1 MHISEFSY
9 DLPEE
14 LIAQEPLQQRDASRM
29 LVLDREQKTCVD
41 SVFATLPEY
50 VRANDVLVI
59 NNTRV
64 FPARLRGRRVP
75 SGGSVEV
82 LLLREVEP
90 LGWEALVRPGHRLR
104 QGAQLQFGGGRLR
117 AELLNGPGKGLR
129 LLRFDCEERWDDV
142 LDDIGETPLPPYIR
156 RSAGEAPMDRER
168 YQTLFA
174 REKGAVAAPTAGL
187 HFTPQIIEQVSARG
201 AHVAEITLHVGY
213 GTFEPVR
220 VENIAQHRVASEYF
234 EITEEAAQTIN
245 HARTSGG
252 RVIAIGTTT
261 TRALESAVNAEGI
274 LEPTRR
280 SAELTITPGYKFRIT
295 EALLTNFHLPGS
307 SLLLLACAFAGRELM
322 LQTYRHA
329 VEARYRF
336 YSYGD
341 CMLVI

>member
-9 DLPEE
+9 DLPDE

-29 LVLDREQKTCVD
+29 IVLDREKKTCVD

-90 LGWEALVRPGHRLR
+90 LRWVALVRPGDRLR
-104 QGAQLQFGGGRLR
+104 QGAQLEFGGGRLR
-117 AELLNGPGKGLR
+117 AEMLNGPGKGVR
-129 LLRFDCEERWDDV
+129 QLRFDCEERWESV
-142 LDDIGETPLPPYIR
+142 LDDLGETPLPPYIR
-156 RSAGEAPMDRER
+156 RSSGEAPMDRER

-187 HFTPQIIEQVSARG
+187 HFTPQILERVSARG

-220 VENIAQHRVASEYF
+220 VENIAQHRIASEDF
-234 EITEEAAQTIN
+234 EITEDAAETIN
-245 HARTSGG
+245 NARTSGG

-280 SAELTITPGYKFRIT
+280 STDLTITPGYRFRIV

-322 LQTYRHA
+322 LQTYHHA